1 MFKAE
6 EFDANEVLCS
16 LKDFQK
22 RSAHNAFKSLYRDKE
37 STSRFLIADEV
48 GLGKTVICRGVIA
61 LAIEEIAKTE
71 DFKEERNN
79 IDIIYIC
86 SNQDIASQNIRKL
99 NFVNEDESFASRI
112 TLIPEIYSKKELGR
126 VRFVSFTPD
135 TSFNVRRGTGV
146 RKERALLYYFLHVYP
161 MFMMKNISKP

>member
-1 MFKAE
+1 M
-6 EFDANEVLCS
+6 FDAEKFNPNEILCS

-22 RSAHNAFKSLYRDKE
+22 RSSHNAFMRLYKSKD

-48 GLGKTVICRGVIA
+48 GLGKTVICRGLIA

-71 DFKEERNN
+71 DFKQDRNN

-112 TLIPEIYSKKELGR
+112 TLIPEIYSQKELGR
-126 VRFVSFTPD
+126 VRFCF
-135 TSFNVRRGTGV
+135 
-146 RKERALLYYFLHVYP
+146 LYSRYKFQCQKRNGCQKRTRSLVL
-161 MFMMKNISKP
+161 FSL